1 MYVLYYNI
9 YAHVNIDFLINF
21 ESKLFSPSHPLS
33 CINIYLPL
41 SFLLFSLPFLSPSFS
56 DSVAKLFASV
66 PLELPYYMQRPPRCT
81 DIVELPYSMAA
92 MDHLEPIMY
101 RNNFRTS
108 LEYGEKGLKKV
119 SFLHVYDIVRVPEIQ
134 E

>member
-1 MYVLYYNI
+1 MLTLRSIWNQ
-9 YAHVNIDFLINF
+9 NF
-21 ESKLFSPSHPLS
+21 PPPPNPLS
-33 CINIYLPL
+33 CIYNVPSSLFPL
-41 SFLLFSLPFLSPSFS
+41 FFSLPFLPPSFS

-119 SFLHVYDIVRVPEIQ
+119 SFLYTCIRNSRVEYSFWSKI
-134 E
+134 EG

>member
-1 MYVLYYNI
+1 MLTLRSILNQ
-9 YAHVNIDFLINF
+9 N
-21 ESKLFSPSHPLS
+21 SPPPQTLS
-33 CINIYLPL
+33 PVYTMYLPL
-41 SFLLFSLPFLSPSFS
+41 SFLFFLSPSPPPSFS

-119 SFLHVYDIVRVPEIQ
+119 NFLYDIVRVPEIQ